1 MATLFC
7 SFTSIII
14 LMISVS
20 LLPIISLSQPS
31 NSSVCNG
38 ILISY
43 RYNTGYAVP
52 PTLSPEERARQP
64 YRFESTLTITNN
76 GLVELKNWRVFVG
89 FNNSELLV
97 SASTAVLADGT
108 SLPADVSKGT
118 VLAGYPVADLKTAV
132 ETAGDVNQMQTR
144 VDLVGT
150 QFGVGAP
157 NVPLPANITLAND
170 GYLCRNPT
178 TQGNETRV
186 CCILDSNVRTNI
198 TGDEKIMPLQD
209 GDLTI
214 MYDVISSYESNYL
227 AQVTI
232 SNHNPFARLDNWKL
246 SWDWMEHE
254 FINSMRGARPNVIDT
269 SDCIFGSQGNFYT
282 NFDFSRALSCV
293 KRPTI
298 IDLPLDRTNDT
309 TLGMIPFCCRN
320 GTILPPSMD
329 LSKSKSAFQMQV
341 YKMPPDLNKTQL
353 TPPQNWKIN
362 STVGLDY
369 QCSPPARVNPNL
381 FPDPSGLPSDSAAI
395 ASWQV
400 VCNITRLKSKKPKCC
415 VSFSAFFNDS
425 VIPCNTCAC
434 GCDRTTNPSNVC
446 SATEPPLLLP
456 AEALLIPFENRTNK
470 ALEFANLKRRE
481 IPNPLPCADN
491 CGVSINWH
499 VLTDYKDGWTARMTL
514 FNWGESDIVDWFSA
528 VELDKAMPGFEAVY
542 SFAGT
547 PLSDANNT
555 IFFEG
560 LLNHNYL
567 VAERNG
573 SKPKKDPRVPGTE
586 QSVISFTKKKTPGI
600 NVARGD
606 GFPTKVYFNGEE
618 CSLPTVLPSNA
629 HRIAAASA
637 VFSSI
642 LLMLLI
648 IIGLQQ

>member
-14 LMISVS
+14 LIISVS

-31 NSSVCNG
+31 NPSVCNG

-52 PTLSPEERARQP
+52 PTLSPEERIRQP

-76 GLVELKNWRVFVG
+76 GLVEFKNWRVFVG

-108 SLPADVSKGT
+108 SLPADVSNGT

-132 ETAGDVNQMQTR
+132 ETAGDVNQMQAR

-150 QFGVGAP
+150 QFGVGPP
-157 NVPLPANITLAND
+157 NVPLPPNITLAND
-170 GYLCRNPT
+170 GYLCPNPT

-186 CCILDSNVRTNI
+186 CCMPDLNVRTNV
-198 TGDEKIMPLQD
+198 TGDEKIMPLQN

-214 MYDVISSYESNYL
+214 MYDVIRSYESNYL

-254 FINSMRGARPNVIDT
+254 FINTMRGARPNVIDT
-269 SDCIFGSQGNFYT
+269 SDCIFGSQGNYYED
-282 NFDFSRALSCV
+282 FDFSTALSCV

-341 YKMPPDLNKTQL
+341 YKMPPNLNKTQL

-369 QCSPPARVNPNL
+369 QCSPPAKVNPTL
-381 FPDPSGLPSDSAAI
+381 FPDPSGLPSHSAAI

-400 VCNITRLKSKKPKCC
+400 VCNITRPESKKPKCC

-434 GCDRTTNPSNVC
+434 GCDVTTNPSNIC
-446 SATEPPLLLP
+446 SAAEPPLLLP
-456 AEALLIPFENRTNK
+456 AEALLIPFENRTDK
-470 ALEFANLKRRE
+470 ALEFADLKRRQ

-499 VLTDYKDGWTARMTL
+499 VLTDYEDGWTARMTL
-514 FNWGESDIVDWFSA
+514 FNWGESDITDWFSA
-528 VELDKAMPGFEAVY
+528 VELDKAVPGFEDVY

-560 LLNHNYL
+560 LPGHSYL

-573 SKPKKDPRVPGTE
+573 SNPKKDPRLPGTE

-600 NVARGD
+600 NVGRGD

-648 IIGLQQ
+648 LTGMQQ

>member
-1 MATLFC
+1 MATVFC
-7 SFTSIII
+7 SFTSKII
-14 LMISVS
+14 LIISVS
-20 LLPIISLSQPS
+20 LLQIICFSQPS
-31 NSSVCNG
+31 NPSVCNG

-43 RYNTGYAVP
+43 LYKSGYALP
-52 PTLSPEERARQP
+52 PTLLPADPTHQG
-64 YRFESTLTITNN
+64 YRFESTLTVTNN

-89 FNNSELLV
+89 FNNSEFLV
-97 SASTAVLADGT
+97 SASEAVLADGT
-108 SLPADVSKGT
+108 SLPADVRNGT
-118 VLAGYPVADLKTAV
+118 VFAGYPVADLKTAV
-132 ETAGDVNQMQTR
+132 ETAGDVNQMQAR
-144 VDLVGT
+144 VGLVGT

-157 NVPLPANITLAND
+157 NVPLPPNITLAND
-170 GYLCRNPT
+170 GYLCPKPT

-186 CCILDSNVRTNI
+186 CCLPDSNARSNI
-198 TGDEKIMPLQD
+198 TGEEKIVPLQN

-214 MYDVISSYESNYL
+214 MYDVIRSYELNYF

-232 SNHNPFARLDNWKL
+232 SNHNPFTRLDNWNL
-246 SWDWMEHE
+246 NWDWMENE
-254 FINSMRGARPNVIDT
+254 FINSMRGARPKVIDT
-269 SDCIFGSQGNFYT
+269 RNCIFGSQGNYYKGFE
-282 NFDFSRALSCV
+282 FSTVLSCE

-298 IDLPLDRTNDT
+298 IDLPLERTNDT

-329 LSKSKSAFQMQV
+329 LSRSKSAFQIEV

-369 QCSPPARVNPNL
+369 QCGPPARVNPTL
-381 FPDPSGLPSDSAAI
+381 FPDPSGLPSNSVAI

-400 VCNITRLKSKKPKCC
+400 VCNITRPRVKEAK
-415 VSFSAFFNDS
+415 
-425 VIPCNTCAC
+425 I
-434 GCDRTTNPSNVC
+434 
-446 SATEPPLLLP
+446 ATEPPLLLP
-456 AEALLIPFENRTNK
+456 AESLLVPFENRTEK
-470 ALEFANLKRRE
+470 ALEFAKLKRRD
-481 IPNPLPCADN
+481 IPNPLPCGDN

-499 VLTDYKDGWTARMTL
+499 VLSDYKDGWTARMTL

-528 VELDKAMPGFEAVY
+528 VELDQAVPGFEAVY
-542 SFAGT
+542 SFAGN
-547 PLSDANNT
+547 PLTDANNT
-555 IFFEG
+555 IFFAG
-560 LLNHNYL
+560 GPGHNYL

-573 SKPKKDPRVPGTE
+573 SNPRKDPRVPGTE

-642 LLMLLI
+642 TLMLILI
-648 IIGLQQ
+648 VLQQ